1 MKKIIVSEKDFKAAD
16 RAVKKAVELIKKG
29 YQKKKVIHAVKKHLV
44 NLRIPFTPEDAYV
57 AARLRIR
64 AKEKFG
70 ELSGKLFF
78 DESGYRY
85 STPAV
90 VARYRAERL
99 RDYSIADVS
108 CGSGMQLAFFGINAE
123 KVTGVEL
130 DKKRAY
136 LAALNVKA
144 LGAEAEVYHGN
155 AYEYRPDEEVIF
167 SDPARPEREEV
178 RTVKSLQPNPLKLA
192 EVFSDRMLVFELP
205 PQMPPERVDSQFQSV
220 KLKGGKGLKGEKEYV
235 SFEFKLN
242 RLAFYSEELSSCDVS
257 AVSLPSGE
265 RVTSEDEA
273 VKPGRAELTELIA
286 EVDRTV
292 VHAGLLE
299 NLLGKLGI
307 EACVLFRDKRRTM
320 LGLREVKSSAFLRYY
335 RVVCTASSLTE
346 CKKLLKKVN
355 AKKVTLRFSVDPG
368 KYWDLRKDL
377 EEGLS
382 GEKHVYL
389 FRFDG
394 FANRYIICERA
405 DCN

>member
-1 MKKIIVSEKDFKAAD
+1 MKKIFISEKNSKAAD
-16 RAVKKAVELIKKG
+16 KAVKKAVELVKKG
-29 YQKKKVIHAVKKHLV
+29 YQRKKVIGIIKKYLL
-44 NLRIPFTPEDAYV
+44 NLKIPFTPEDAYV

-70 ELSGKLFF
+70 ELSNKLFF

-90 VARYRAERL
+90 VAKYRAERL
-99 RDYSIADVS
+99 RGYSIADVS

-123 KVTGVEL
+123 KEVTGIEL

-144 LGAEAEVYHGN
+144 LGAGAEIYHGN
-155 AYEYRPDEEVIF
+155 AYKYKPDEEVIF
-167 SDPARPEREEV
+167 SDPARPEREEI

-192 EVFSDRMLVFELP
+192 EIFSDRMLVFELP
-205 PQMPPERVDSQFQSV
+205 PQMPPEKVDSQFQST
-220 KLKGGKGLKGEKEYV
+220 GLKGEKEYV
-235 SFEFKLN
+235 SLGFKLN
-242 RLAFYSEELSSCDVS
+242 RLAFYSKELSSCDVS

-273 VKPGRAELTELIA
+273 VKPGRTEFTELIA

-292 VHAGLLE
+292 VHAGLLD

-307 EACVLFRDKRRTM
+307 EACILFRDKRRTV
-320 LGLREVKSSAFLRYY
+320 LGLREVKNSAFLRYY
-335 RVVCTASSLTE
+335 KVVCTASSLTE
-346 CKKLLKKVN
+346 CKKLLKNVS
-355 AKKVTLRFSVDPG
+355 AKKVTLRFSVDPR
-368 KYWDLRKDL
+368 KYWDLRKEL
-377 EEGLS
+377 EENLS

-389 FRFDG
+389 FRFDK
-394 FANRYIICERA
+394 FVICERA
-405 DCN
+405 DCCND